1 MGSPLTLHLRLEKMQ
16 RAFLTALIW
25 FTPNLIFLTILF
37 TLAPTLTDRNR
48 IVLPPN
54 LQASCLCRSLA
65 WRCSWFADSAVP
77 VAFSNRTSGGHCQRG
92 YGIAANLSR
101 RFRVK
106 FVQVKM
112 EPLHREVSSRL

>member
-25 FTPNLIFLTILF
+25 FTPNPIFLAMLF
-37 TLAPTLTDRNR
+37 TLAPTLTDRNRIRNR

-65 WRCSWFADSAVP
+65 WHYSWFADSAVP

-92 YGIAANLSR
+92 YEIAANLAR

-112 EPLHREVSSRL
+112 EPLHRE